1 MALATPIKKIQ
12 LLLNSRLS
20 GKSNVNLSAVKS
32 AKPPVKKYFKSFKII
47 KRKMN
52 HDKKA
57 EDKKNSGSVIHV
69 SVEPDKKPK

>member
-32 AKPPVKKYFKSFKII
+32 AQPPVKKIF
-47 KRKMN
+47 
-52 HDKKA
+52 
-57 EDKKNSGSVIHV
+57 
-69 SVEPDKKPK
+69 